1 MENNMFMK
9 RAIILGS
16 ALSVLGMMLI
26 SCASEPSATS
36 TTTRQ
41 TTGSTPET
49 TGTTP
54 GHAPGGVGRPG
65 QGTVSSGY

>member
-1 MENNMFMK
+1 MK

-16 ALSVLGMMLI
+16 ALSVFVLMLV
-26 SCASEPSATS
+26 SCASSPEATIA
-36 TTTRQ
+36 TTRQ

-54 GHAPGGVGRPG
+54 VHAPGGVGRPG
-65 QGTVSSGY
+65 QGTTSPGY

>member
-1 MENNMFMK
+1 MK
-9 RAIILGS
+9 RAIILGL
-16 ALSVLGMMLI
+16 AVSVFVLMLV

-49 TGTTP
+49 TGSTP
-54 GHAPGGVGRPG
+54 VHPPPSAGGGSAELHG
-65 QGTVSSGY
+65 GF